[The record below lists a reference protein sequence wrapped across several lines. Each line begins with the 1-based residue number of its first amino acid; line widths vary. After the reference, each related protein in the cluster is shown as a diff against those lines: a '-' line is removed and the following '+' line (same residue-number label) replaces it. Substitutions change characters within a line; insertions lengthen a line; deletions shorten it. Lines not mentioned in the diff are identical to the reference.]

1 MQVLFRRKWCYV
13 ILTHVMC
20 PLLAVRSPMGHLS
33 SRRALYE
40 ALLRVLHH
48 KCCMASSSLGKL
60 CLWESGKGNRWWA
73 HHFCFL
79 YLSTVHLWVEMK
91 YACGSVRTRISYTG
105 VNRTRR
111 EAKGGHEGEK
121 RVTNIFPVLKRFN
134 PPFCKIVFRIWPKMK
149 SVLSSGKF
157 LPTFLS
163 FTLKT
168 CVLGLATWLYTSLA
182 HSKV

>member
-1 MQVLFRRKWCYV
+1 MRLCSEFYITSAAWLLHLLENCASENQVKGIVNGLTISVFY
-13 ILTHVMC
+13 ILVQCICELRWNT
-20 PLLAVRSPMGHLS
+20 PAAVFVPGFLTLGSTG
-33 SRRALYE
+33 
-40 ALLRVLHH
+40 RVE
-48 KCCMASSSLGKL
+48 KL
-60 CLWESGKGNRWWA
+60 
-73 HHFCFL
+73 
-79 YLSTVHLWVEMK
+79 
-91 YACGSVRTRISYTG
+91 
-105 VNRTRR
+105 
-111 EAKGGHEGEK
+111 KGGHEGEK